1 MNLNNK
7 IFRRR
12 ISCLYLFLI
21 FSLSVSGLSSQSV
34 DAIRK
39 ALNNPNYDKVLVVA
53 HRGNWRSNA
62 PENSLAAIEESIK
75 MKIDIVELDVWK
87 TKDGHLVLMHDDTV
101 DRTTN
106 GKGRISDLTLAEIKS
121 LYLKDKEGKLTEHRV
136 PTLEEGLLKAKGKI
150 MVNLDKAYGIFDEAY
165 KIIEKTDT
173 SDMIIMKGGANAS
186 DVKRDLGKYLDNI
199 VYMPVISLD
208 DSDSERKIIDF
219 MSEINP
225 VAFELCYSN
234 KDSKMPLKAMELLRG
249 HSLIWYNTLWD
260 SLAGG
265 HTDDKAVEEPE
276 ANYGY
281 LIDVLHARIIQTDR
295 PNTLLKY
302 LREKGLHE

>member
-1 MNLNNK
+1 MNLIK
-7 IFRRR
+7 ILHISR
-12 ISCLYLFLI
+12 ISCLYLLLC
-21 FSLSVSGLSSQSV
+21 LSATSIYARGVN
-34 DAIRK
+34 DIRK
-39 ALNNPNYDKVLVVA
+39 ALQNPNYDKVLVVA

-106 GKGRISDLTLAEIKS
+106 GKGRIADLTLAEIKQ
-121 LYLKDKEGKLTEHRV
+121 LNLKDKNGNLTKYRV

-165 KIIEKTDT
+165 KIIEKTGT
-173 SDMIIMKGGANAS
+173 ENIIIMKGAANAA
-186 DVKRDLGKYLDNI
+186 DVKRELGKYLDKI
-199 VYMPVISLD
+199 IYMPVVGLD
-208 DSDSERKIIDF
+208 DPNAERRISDFLTELS
-219 MSEINP
+219 P

-234 KDSKMPLKAMELLRG
+234 RESTMPEKAEKLLKG
-249 HSLIWYNTLWD
+249 QSLIWYNTLWD

-265 HTDDKAVEEPE
+265 HTDDKALNDPE
-276 ANYGY
+276 GNYGY
-281 LIDVLHARIIQTDR
+281 LIDKLGARIIQTDR
-295 PNTLLKY
+295 PETLLNY
-302 LREKGLHE
+302 LRKIKLHK